1 MFAISAKGK
10 ITAITNFPEVFM
22 SATISQNFVESP
34 NLKKQVDQ
42 LVDAVMQA
50 SQKIPRDIRP
60 PKPELQDSALRLIEE
75 AGSIRGRPLFYK
87 YIGSGLGNG
96 PFVELIDGSVKLDL
110 INGIGIHIMG
120 HSHPKVIEASIQGAL
135 SDVVQ
140 QGNLQ
145 PNTEYY
151 RTSKKLLEV
160 ASRKSRLKHVWLATC
175 GTMANENALKA
186 CRQKRSAA
194 RMIIAMQSAF
204 AGRSSLMAEVTD
216 NPSFKVGLPDYNE
229 VLRVPFF
236 DKKDPKSAES
246 SLRIL
251 KEHVAKHGKNV
262 GCFTFEPVQGEGGF
276 NVAPREYFL
285 PMLDFCKEQ
294 GIPIWLDEVQTFMRT
309 GQFFAFQTLEIGDY
323 VDVCTVAKTV
333 QNGATFFTEEMNP
346 QPGLIAG
353 TFSGSSVALTAG
365 LKILE
370 ELDGDEYMGS
380 GGRVQKIHDAFVQML
395 KDLNETT
402 CKGLLSDAGGLG
414 LMVAVTPLDGSKEK
428 VGALLNKLFDN
439 GLIAF
444 NCGRGPFRLRFLL
457 PAVMTEA
464 DIAVAKRIIEKSILE
479 LA

>member
-1 MFAISAKGK
+1 MSQTVSQKLAETSDVQKHIDGLVS
-10 ITAITNFPEVFM
+10 EVM
-22 SATISQNFVESP
+22 
-34 NLKKQVDQ
+34 K
-42 LVDAVMQA
+42 A
-50 SQKIPRDIRP
+50 SQKIPRDVRP
-60 PKPELQDSALRLIEE
+60 AQPDLKDRATRLMEDV
-75 AGSIRGRPLFYK
+75 GKVRGRPLFYK

-96 PFVELIDGSVKLDL
+96 PFVELADGSVKLDL

-120 HSHPKVIEASIQGAL
+120 HSHPKLIEASIRGAL
-135 SDVVQ
+135 SDVIM

-145 PNTEYY
+145 PNSEYHSI
-151 RTSKKLLEV
+151 SKKLVEV

-204 AGRSSLMAEVTD
+204 AGRSSMMAEVTD
-216 NPSFKVGLPDYNE
+216 NPSFKVGLPEYNE
-229 VLRVPFF
+229 VVRVPFY
-236 DKKDPKSAES
+236 DKNDSKSGETT
-246 SLRIL
+246 LRAL

-276 NVAPREYFL
+276 NVAPREFFL
-285 PMLDFCKEQ
+285 PLLDFCKEQ

-309 GQFFAFQTLEIGDY
+309 GQFFAFQTLDIGNY
-323 VDVCTVAKTV
+323 VDVCTIAKTV

-353 TFSGSSVALTAG
+353 TFSGSSVSLTAG
-365 LKILE
+365 LRILE
-370 ELDGDEYMGS
+370 ELDSDEYMGS
-380 GGRVQKIHDAFVQML
+380 NGRVQKIHQAFVQML
-395 KDLNETT
+395 NDLNQTT
-402 CKGLLSDAGGLG
+402 CKGQLKEAGGLG

-428 VGALLNKLFDN
+428 VGALLNKLYDN

-457 PAVMTEA
+457 PVVMTE
-464 DIAVAKRIIEKSILE
+464 DDVAVAKRIIEKSILE